1 MRTLVMTSF
10 RGNYRVREVD
20 ARDSCEVTERCT
32 YVARR
37 PIIRDL
43 ARSLSSVGSPWRSA
57 AALAGHEDAHIPKE
71 TSPIY
76 VRGLRDGQPGTLPE
90 LQAL

>member
-20 ARDSCEVTERCT
+20 ARDSCEVIL

-37 PIIRDL
+37 PMIRAL
-43 ARSLSSVGSPWRSA
+43 ARSLSSVGSPWLSA

-71 TSPIY
+71 TSPIC
-76 VRGLRDGQPGTLPE
+76 VRGLRDGQPGRSKCGSSRKR
-90 LQAL
+90 